1 MPKINENL
9 RIYERIFSLSGEA
22 ICLLDT
28 NYNYQLVNP
37 AYLKLMNQESEG
49 VIGKNIKKIFGEETF
64 EIFFKQSFERC
75 LAGET
80 VEIQGWVNLNLI
92 GKKYIIRTYSPYY
105 DEKGKIAGIIANLR
119 DQTYFQEAE
128 IPRQESQESFPKIF
142 ENTTEGIAICS
153 LTGEFLQVN
162 QILCEFLGYSE
173 AELLNL
179 NYHQVTQ
186 PRNLESASILI
197 QQLISQEISYFFLEK
212 QYIHQNG
219 TLVWGQEIG
228 SMIRHPDGSPKHL
241 LLTVKNINSQKL
253 AQLIQQQ
260 NQERLQLVVESSGDG
275 FWDWDITKNE
285 VYFSPCWL
293 KMLGYQPDELPP
305 NVETWENLI
314 HPEDKAMVMETLN
327 GHLKNDSI
335 PYKFDYRVRTK
346 FGGWKWIANYGK
358 VVARDSQGNPLRMAG
373 IHRDISD
380 RKQTEAVLRE
390 KEKTIRAL
398 VETIPDPMIRMKQDG
413 KKIELINQKMFRLL
427 SAEEETNI
435 ENLVD
440 LFTAP
445 ILQQL
450 TRLAQQALTTQ
461 KLQTYEYAITH
472 NGEQKFEEARIVPL
486 TEDEVLVVL
495 RNITERTQEETLL
508 RESRELLAEIQRIS
522 HIGSWQLDV
531 ATKKMS
537 WSEELFEIFGFD
549 PANSEPTYTEYFQ
562 YIAPEDRMPLQQ
574 CLDEAI
580 AYGTSYKIDLK
591 IFRTDGTTRYIELR
605 GEGIKDLEG
614 NVIKV
619 FGIAFDITARQKATK
634 ILQQQEA
641 ELKIFAQNLQES
653 NKQLAQQKQMLADI
667 LDGLPIPI
675 FLKSY
680 WEKDRIEFH
689 FLNQAA
695 VLGFG
700 LQGKSLSEIKYE
712 DLFGEHSMQFKSDD
726 LKVLKTGKPLVKEET
741 FHHSSEQTY
750 HIILNRTLIQAG
762 DTNQDKL
769 LLACAIDIT
778 ERKIFEN
785 ALRESEAKFR
795 QLAENIHQVFFVLSE
810 AGEVIYISPA
820 YEKIWGRSCATMYE
834 NSRSWLLS
842 VHPDDIPTLVAGFD
856 IHIETQ
862 KTFDK
867 TFRILRNDEE
877 IRWIRVRSFPLFNA
891 TRRVIRFTG
900 IAEDITERKLAEE
913 TLRQQLEQSLLLK
926 RITDE
931 IRSSLDTEKIFQIA
945 VEQVGEVFQVN
956 RCLVHFYITDPVP
969 KIPCVAE
976 HLIGEVE
983 SILALEI
990 PIAGNPHMQKLLSQ
1004 ETAIASNDVYADPL
1018 LQPIASVCR
1027 QLQLK
1032 SMLAVGTFYQGQLN
1046 GVIALDQCDR
1056 YREWTNS
1063 EIKLIEA
1070 VAAQVG
1076 IAIAQANLL
1085 KQEVKRKNEL
1095 AENNTALK
1103 VAKQQAEA
1111 ANQAKSEFLANMS
1124 HEIRTPMNAVLGFSN
1139 LLQSFVTDPV
1149 GKSYL
1154 ASVLATGKTL
1164 MALIDD
1170 ILDLS
1175 KIEAGKLELN
1185 YEAVDITSV
1194 VREVKQIFLAKCAN
1208 KGLSSYIDISPTLP
1222 NAILFDRVRLQ
1233 QILFNLIGNAIKF
1246 TERGYIKV
1254 SVNSYKVDNL
1264 QSDRIDLEI
1273 SVEDTG
1279 IGIAPEKQQQIFDAF
1294 TQSDSTTSRKY
1305 GGTGLGLTITRRL
1318 VDLLGGTVELES
1330 ELEKGSKFILSF
1342 PRVKITQTPV
1352 ESKLLAKEDNN
1363 LQQFPPL
1370 RILVVDDIASNR
1382 DLIAGYFYQ
1391 TSHQLFFAENGQEA
1405 IEIAKAQLPDL
1416 IFLNLRMPRMNGRE
1430 TALLLK
1436 QDEQTKHIAIVMLT
1450 ASSKVEDEYDWK
1462 FLCEGLIRKPV
1473 SCAQLVAEMKKI
1485 FPIISAATTPELEIE
1500 ELDDFTQTKVIS
1512 GQPIKLDELLDKLNQ
1527 EAESNW
1533 LKLRQTLAISEL
1545 EQFVARLNVWAQ
1557 EHQCQLLREY
1567 TQKLT
1572 QQIDDFDWDTIP
1584 ETIDQFTIIC
1594 DALK

>member
-1 MPKINENL
+1 M
-9 RIYERIFSLSGEA
+9 
-22 ICLLDT
+22 
-28 NYNYQLVNP
+28 
-37 AYLKLMNQESEG
+37 
-49 VIGKNIKKIFGEETF
+49 GEETF
-64 EIFFKQSFERC
+64 EKFLKHPFKRC
-75 LAGET
+75 LLGEI
-80 VEIQGWVNLNLI
+80 VEIQGWVNLNMI
-92 GKKYIIRTYSPYY
+92 GKKYIISTYSPYY
-105 DEKGKIAGIIANLR
+105 DENGKITGIIANLR
-119 DQTYFQEAE
+119 DQTNFQEAE
-128 IPRQESQESFPKIF
+128 IARQESQESFQKIF

-186 PRNLESASILI
+186 PRNSESASTPI
-197 QQLISQEISYFFLEK
+197 QQLISQEISYFSQEK

-228 SMIRHPDGSPKHL
+228 SMIRHPDGSPKYL
-241 LLTVKNINSQKL
+241 LFTVKNINSQKL
-253 AQLIQQQ
+253 AELIQQQ

-285 VYFSPCWL
+285 VYFSPCWV
-293 KMLGYQPDELPP
+293 KMLGYQPGELPP
-305 NVETWENLI
+305 NIETWESLI
-314 HPEDKAMVMETLN
+314 HPEDKAMVKEILN
-327 GHLKNDSI
+327 DHLKDDSI

-346 FGGWKWIANYGK
+346 SGAWKWIANYGK
-358 VVARDSQGNPLRMAG
+358 VVARDSQGKPLRMGG
-373 IHRDISD
+373 IHEDISI
-380 RKQTEAVLRE
+380 RKQTEAALRE

-398 VETIPDPMIRMKQDG
+398 LETIPDLMIRMKQDG
-413 KKIELINQKMFRLL
+413 TKIELINQKMFRPLV
-427 SAEEETNI
+427 SRAETNT

-450 TRLAQQALTTQ
+450 TRLAQKALTTQ
-461 KLQTYEYAITH
+461 KLQTYEYAITN
-472 NGEQKFEEARIVPL
+472 NGEEKFEEARIVPL
-486 TEDEVLVVL
+486 TENEVLVVL

-605 GEGIKDLEG
+605 GEGIKDREG

-619 FGIAFDITARQKATK
+619 FGTAFDITARQKATK
-634 ILQQQEA
+634 ILEQQEA
-641 ELKIFAQNLQES
+641 ELKIFAQNFQES

-695 VLGFG
+695 VVGFG

-712 DLFGEHSMQFKSDD
+712 DLFGRYSMQFKSDD

-741 FHHSSEQTY
+741 FDNSSGKTY
-750 HIILNRTLIQAG
+750 HIILNRASIQAG
-762 DTNQDKL
+762 DRNQDKL
-769 LLACAIDIT
+769 LLTCAIDIT

-810 AGEVIYISPA
+810 EGEVVYISPA
-820 YEKIWGRSCATMYE
+820 YEKIWGRSCASMYE

-842 VHPDDIPTLVAGFD
+842 VHPDDIPTLVAAFD

-862 KTFDK
+862 KPFDE
-867 TFRILRNDEE
+867 TFRIVRNDG
-877 IRWIRVRSFPLFNA
+877 IRWIQVRSFPLFNA
-891 TRRVIRFTG
+891 TKRVIRFTG

-931 IRSSLDTEKIFQIA
+931 IRSSLDTEKIFQIT
-945 VEQVGEVFQVN
+945 VKQVGETFQAN
-956 RCLVHFYITDPVP
+956 RCLIHFYIAESVP
-969 KIPCVAE
+969 KIPFVAE

-983 SILALEI
+983 SILDIEI
-990 PIAGNPHMQKLLSQ
+990 PIAGNPHVKKLLSQ
-1004 ETAIASNDVYADPL
+1004 ETAIPSNDVYADSL
-1018 LQPIASVCR
+1018 LQPVAHLCR
-1027 QLQLK
+1027 QVRLK
-1032 SMLAVGTFYQGQLN
+1032 SMLAVGTFYQSQLN
-1046 GVIALDQCDR
+1046 GIIALHQCDR

-1063 EIKLIEA
+1063 EIELLEA

-1085 KQEVKRKNEL
+1085 KQEVERRNEL

-1103 VAKQQAEA
+1103 AAKRQAEA
-1111 ANQAKSEFLANMS
+1111 ANKAKSEFLANMS
-1124 HEIRTPMNAVLGFSN
+1124 HEIRTPMNAVLGFSE

-1154 ASVLATGKTL
+1154 ASVLSAGKTL
-1164 MALIDD
+1164 MTLIDD

-1175 KIEAGKLELN
+1175 KIDAGKLELN
-1185 YEAVDITSV
+1185 YEAVDITYIV
-1194 VREVKQIFLAKCAN
+1194 QEIQQIFLAKSAD
-1208 KGLSSYIDISPTLP
+1208 KGLNYYMEISPSLP
-1222 NAILFDRVRLQ
+1222 NPILFDRVRLQ

-1246 TERGYIKV
+1246 TDSGYIKV
-1254 SVNSYKVDNL
+1254 SVNSYKVDSIP
-1264 QSDRIDLEI
+1264 SDRIDLEI

-1279 IGIAPEKQQQIFDAF
+1279 IGIAPEKQQHIFDAF
-1294 TQSDSTTSRKY
+1294 TQSDSTTNRKY

-1318 VDLLGGTVELES
+1318 VDILGGTIKLES
-1330 ELEKGSKFILSF
+1330 QLEKGSKFILSF
-1342 PRVKITQTPV
+1342 PGVKITQTPV
-1352 ESKLLAKEDNN
+1352 ESNLLAEAEKDNN

-1370 RILVVDDIASNR
+1370 KILVVDDIASNQ
-1382 DLIAGYFYQ
+1382 DLIAGYFAK
-1391 TSHQLFFAENGQEA
+1391 TSHQLFLAGDGKEA
-1405 IEIAKAQLPDL
+1405 IQIAKAQLPDL
-1416 IFLNLRMPRMNGRE
+1416 ILIDLRIPGMDGRD
-1430 TALLLK
+1430 TALFLK
-1436 QDEQTKHIAIVMLT
+1436 QDEETKHIAIVILT
-1450 ASSKVEDEYDWK
+1450 ASSKVEDEYDLK
-1462 FLCEGLIRKPV
+1462 FLCEGFIRKPV

-1500 ELDDFTQTKVIS
+1500 ALDNFTQTKVIS
-1512 GQPIKLDELLDKLNQ
+1512 GQPIRLDELLDKLNQ
-1527 EAESNW
+1527 EAETNW

-1545 EQFVARLNVWAQ
+1545 EQFATRLNFWAQ

-1572 QQIDDFDWDTIP
+1572 QQIDDFDWDKIP